1 MPIGKITDIEGILV
15 GNYTDRNA
23 LTGCTVVLCP
33 KGAVAG
39 VDVRGSAPGTRETD
53 LLKGYNVVERV
64 QAILLSGGSAF
75 GLDAAAGVMQYLE
88 EKGLGLNVGPT
99 VVPIVPGAVIFDL
112 GVGDYTVR
120 PGKEE
125 GYAACQNASGEF
137 ETGRVGAGTGATVGK
152 GLGADYAAEG
162 GMGSACIELPGGVKI
177 AALAVVNALGD
188 IYDPDSGKIVA
199 GAKKDGTFV
208 PAMSMMSG
216 DVSFGNTTIG
226 VLATNAKLTREEC
239 NKLASL
245 AHDGLAMAIR
255 PVHTS
260 MDGDTFFAMSTGE
273 IQDVPFLL
281 LQAAA
286 ARVVSLA
293 ILDAVIH

>member
-1 MPIGKITDIEGILV
+1 MGKITDINGILV
-15 GNYTDRNA
+15 GSYTDKNA

-33 KGAVAG
+33 EGAAAG

-53 LLKGYNVVERV
+53 LLRGYNVVEKV

-88 EKGLGLNVGPT
+88 EKNLGLPVGPT

-112 GVGDYTVR
+112 GVGDPFVR
-120 PGKEE
+120 PGKAE
-125 GYAACQNASGEF
+125 GYAACLAASKEF
-137 ETGRVGAGTGATVGK
+137 ECGRVGAGTGATVGK
-152 GLGADYAAEG
+152 ASGPACAGEG
-162 GMGSACIELPGGVKI
+162 GMGTACLTLPGGAKI
-177 AALAVVNALGD
+177 AAIAVVNALGD
-188 IYDPDSGKIVA
+188 IYDPETGKIVA
-199 GAKKDGTFV
+199 GAKKDGEFV
-208 PAMSMMSG
+208 PAMNMTDG

-226 VLATNAKLTREEC
+226 VIATDAKLTREEC

-273 IQDVPFLL
+273 KENVPFLL

-286 ARVVSLA
+286 AKVVSMA
-293 ILDAVIH
+293 ILDAVSH